1 MRPSVV
7 IRKAMAGSLSR
18 SSCAQKCFGG
28 LAHLRFARHGALALL
43 FLALAAGSV
52 SAQGSTDAAVRVA
65 QNRVSTG
72 DVIILH
78 FLRERM
84 LSDSVVVNARGE
96 AVFPK
101 LGVMNVSRFTIAE
114 LQDTLLGRYAEYLRQ
129 PELQVIVLR
138 RVVVNGEVRMPGVY
152 HIDASSTVR
161 DVIARAGGPTEA
173 ANRKNVKIIRDGEEI
188 SARGWDQ
195 DVTNAMDLRS
205 GDQLIVGR
213 KNWLVMNAFPAIST
227 AISVTSFV
235 IFLTR

>member
-1 MRPSVV
+1 MT
-7 IRKAMAGSLSR
+7 MAVSLSR
-18 SSCAQKCFGG
+18 
-28 LAHLRFARHGALALL
+28 FARAGALALL
-43 FLALAAGSV
+43 FPAFAGTA
-52 SAQGSTDAAVRVA
+52 SAQGSLEAAERVA
-65 QNRVSTG
+65 QNQVRTG
-72 DVIILH
+72 DVIILR

-84 LSDSVVVNARGE
+84 LSDSVVVSVRGE

-101 LGVMNVSRFTIAE
+101 LGVMQVSRFTISE
-114 LQDTLLGRYAEYLRQ
+114 LQDTLLARYAEYLRQ
-129 PELQVIVLR
+129 PELQVMVLR

-152 HIDASSTVR
+152 HIDATSTVR

-173 ANRKNVKIIRDGEEI
+173 ANRKNVRIVREGQQI

>member
-1 MRPSVV
+1 
-7 IRKAMAGSLSR
+7 MAGSLSR
-18 SSCAQKCFGG
+18 ITRLGV
-28 LAHLRFARHGALALL
+28 LALL
-43 FLALAAGSV
+43 FSLPAAGGALAQG
-52 SAQGSTDAAVRVA
+52 AQDASERVT
-65 QNRVSTG
+65 QSRVSTG

-78 FLRERM
+78 FLRERT
-84 LSDSVVVNARGE
+84 LSDSVVVDARGN

-101 LGVMNVSRFTIAE
+101 LGVINVARFTIGE
-114 LQDTLLGRYAEYLRQ
+114 LQDSLLGRYAEYLRQ
-129 PELQVIVLR
+129 PEMQVMVLR

-173 ANRKNVKIIRDGEEI
+173 ANRKNVKIIRDGQQI

-213 KNWLVMNAFPAIST
+213 KNWLVINAFPAIST
-227 AISVTSFV
+227 AISLTSFV
-235 IFLTR
+235 ILLTR

>member
-1 MRPSVV
+1 
-7 IRKAMAGSLSR
+7 MAGSL
-18 SSCAQKCFGG
+18 F
-28 LAHLRFARHGALALL
+28 RFARLGALALL
-43 FLALAAGSV
+43 FPAFAGTAL
-52 SAQGSTDAAVRVA
+52 AQGSLDAAERVTQNQVR
-65 QNRVSTG
+65 TG
-72 DVIILH
+72 DVIILR

-101 LGVMNVSRFTIAE
+101 LGVINVARFTIGQ
-114 LQDTLLGRYAEYLRQ
+114 LQDSLLARYAEYLRQ
-129 PELQVIVLR
+129 PELQVMVLR

-173 ANRKNVKIIRDGEEI
+173 ANRKNVRVIRDGEQI

-213 KNWLVMNAFPAIST
+213 KNWLVLNAFPAIST
-227 AISVTSFV
+227 AISLTSFV
-235 IFLTR
+235 ILLTR